1 MMRSGRPV
9 GRGPPGE
16 LRQCAVDFHRRSVHL
31 DRADGTPKFR
41 GQVIRFEHPQERA
54 FRVRVRDDC
63 LRVNRSSPFEPDAC
77 RASSPNANPL
87 DRRAEKDFHAVGA
100 CGSREGIGQCAHPAQ
115 HEPPA
120 TDLAVD
126 VPEEVVRER
135 ERGPWRRGS
144 GEMTDYALVREGGF
158 DLIRLEIFIEEFFR
172 AVEEQAPEEVL
183 RFRAAEKRDQVSD
196 RDGRG
201 EEHRFDE
208 VVDLGPHRLVLRIRR
223 RVFLRELRDFL
234 RGLLAAGPEEKRSSI
249 GERAEALW
257 VEGHL
262 PQPELRELEIL
273 DDLRAEESRHVSR
286 SADLESRRDLVR
298 DARASDTVC
307 TLDNDDAEPR
317 FGEIVRGDEP
327 VMARPDDD
335 DVRRG
340 HPQPG
345 ITSTPMAVSSCRPD
359 TTANCLS
366 VWY

>member
-1 MMRSGRPV
+1 
-9 GRGPPGE
+9 
-16 LRQCAVDFHRRSVHL
+16 
-31 DRADGTPKFR
+31 
-41 GQVIRFEHPQERA
+41 
-54 FRVRVRDDC
+54 
-63 LRVNRSSPFEPDAC
+63 
-77 RASSPNANPL
+77 
-87 DRRAEKDFHAVGA
+87 
-100 CGSREGIGQCAHPAQ
+100 
-115 HEPPA
+115 
-120 TDLAVD
+120 
-126 VPEEVVRER
+126 
-135 ERGPWRRGS
+135 
-144 GEMTDYALVREGGF
+144 MTDYALVREGGF

-172 AVEEQAPEEVL
+172 GVEEQAPQEVL
-183 RFRAAEKRDQVSD
+183 RFRAAEKRDQVSN

-201 EEHRFDE
+201 EEHRLDE
-208 VVDLGPHRLVLRIRR
+208 IVDLGPHRLVLRIRR

-234 RGLLAAGPEEKRSSI
+234 RGLLAVGPEEKISSI
-249 GERAEALW
+249 GEGAEALW

-335 DVRRG
+335 DVRPG

-345 ITSTPMAVSSCRPD
+345 VPSTPIAGSACRPGTD
-359 TTANCLS
+359 PRYLFVLDWFSCF
-366 VWY
+366 W

>member
-1 MMRSGRPV
+1 
-9 GRGPPGE
+9 
-16 LRQCAVDFHRRSVHL
+16 
-31 DRADGTPKFR
+31 
-41 GQVIRFEHPQERA
+41 
-54 FRVRVRDDC
+54 
-63 LRVNRSSPFEPDAC
+63 
-77 RASSPNANPL
+77 
-87 DRRAEKDFHAVGA
+87 
-100 CGSREGIGQCAHPAQ
+100 
-115 HEPPA
+115 
-120 TDLAVD
+120 
-126 VPEEVVRER
+126 
-135 ERGPWRRGS
+135 
-144 GEMTDYALVREGGF
+144 MTDYALVREGGF

-201 EEHRFDE
+201 EEHRFHE

-234 RGLLAAGPEEKRSSI
+234 RGLLAVGPEEKISSI
-249 GERAEALW
+249 GERAEALR

-273 DDLRAEESRHVSR
+273 EDLRAEESRHVSR

-298 DARASDTVC
+298 DARASDAMRP
-307 TLDNDDAEPR
+307 LDDDDAEPR

-345 ITSTPMAVSSCRPD
+345 MTSTPMAVSSCRPD
-359 TTANCLS
+359 TTANCLA

>member
-1 MMRSGRPV
+1 
-9 GRGPPGE
+9 
-16 LRQCAVDFHRRSVHL
+16 
-31 DRADGTPKFR
+31 
-41 GQVIRFEHPQERA
+41 
-54 FRVRVRDDC
+54 
-63 LRVNRSSPFEPDAC
+63 
-77 RASSPNANPL
+77 
-87 DRRAEKDFHAVGA
+87 
-100 CGSREGIGQCAHPAQ
+100 
-115 HEPPA
+115 
-120 TDLAVD
+120 
-126 VPEEVVRER
+126 
-135 ERGPWRRGS
+135 
-144 GEMTDYALVREGGF
+144 MTDHALVREGGF
-158 DLIRLEIFIEEFFR
+158 HLIRLEVFVEEFFR
-172 AVEEQAPEEVL
+172 AVEEEAPEEVL
-183 RFRAAEKRDQVSD
+183 RFRAGEKRYEFRN

-298 DARASDTVC
+298 DAGASDTVC

-340 HPQPG
+340 HPRPG
-345 ITSTPMAVSSCRPD
+345 ITSTPMAVSFFRPA
-359 TTANCLS
+359 TTADDLFA
-366 VWY
+366 WL